1 MRALKSDCRPFPP
14 MTARDGIRDMRNPL
28 KIESAFWVTFWVS
41 WVFVPNRFFPSRPGQ
56 RETKKK
62 ENPPIFRIWGFG
74 IGRSG
79 GI

>member
-1 MRALKSDCRPFPP
+1 MRALKSDCRPFPST
-14 MTARDGIRDMRNPL
+14 TARNRIRDMRNPL

-41 WVFVPNRFFPSRPGQ
+41 LDFVSLLLFRSAPDSGGQ
-56 RETKKK
+56 EKNK
-62 ENPPIFRIWGFG
+62 NPPTIRVKGFG